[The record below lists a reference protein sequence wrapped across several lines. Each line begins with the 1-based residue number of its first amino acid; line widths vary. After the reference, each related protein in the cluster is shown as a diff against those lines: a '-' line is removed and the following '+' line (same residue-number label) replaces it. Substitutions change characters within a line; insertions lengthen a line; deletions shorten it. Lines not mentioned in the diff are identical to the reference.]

1 MLDVTLI
8 KQIVKRS
15 IRLFQSF
22 TPQNVSWA
30 SISRFISALDFFDG
44 YFFNKNGMKLIKMI
58 VKLSIYL
65 FMKLFL
71 PV

>member
-1 MLDVTLI
+1 MLDITLI

-44 YFFNKNGMKLIKMI
+44 YFF
-58 VKLSIYL
+58 
-65 FMKLFL
+65 
-71 PV
+71 